1 MYTVYATLSSDVYA
15 VSMVESNSAEDAAT
29 AGAPEDPMPPR
40 WVRTAWDVP
49 VVEPLP
55 GKALSV
61 SSIVST
67 AVDLADESG
76 LADLSIRRIAS
87 RLSVS
92 PMALYRHVDSRDA
105 LVILMFD
112 RAMGPP
118 LPETTDAA
126 PWQDRLRV
134 WADALFERYTAHP
147 WMIDAPVG
155 GPPMTP
161 NYARWLEQILQVLD
175 STGLS
180 LRTCLEAALLV
191 DVHLRGTAQLIGNV
205 RPSEDAAPPA
215 SLWLP
220 SVLTAERFPVV
231 ARVLAAGLLDDNEL
245 DVRFGLERIITG
257 LEAIIPS

>member
-1 MYTVYATLSSDVYA
+1 MTGT
-15 VSMVESNSAEDAAT
+15 SAASDAA
-29 AGAPEDPMPPR
+29 AAENAVPPR
-40 WVRTAWDVP
+40 WARSAWGAAS
-49 VVEPLP
+49 VEPASST
-55 GKALSV
+55 ALSL

-67 AVDLADESG
+67 AIDVADESG
-76 LADLSIRRIAS
+76 LAGLSIRRIAS

-92 PMALYRHVDSRDA
+92 PMALYRHVDARED

-118 LPETTDAA
+118 PPEATDAA
-126 PWQDRLRV
+126 PWRDRLRA

-161 NYARWLEQILQVLD
+161 NYAAWLERILEVLHG
-175 STGLS
+175 TGLS
-180 LRTCLEAALLV
+180 LQTSLEAALLV
-191 DVHLRGTAQLIGNV
+191 DIHLRGSAQLIGNV
-205 RPSEDAAPPA
+205 RPADDDASPP
-215 SLWLP
+215 SRWLEGL
-220 SVLTAERFPVV
+220 LTAERFPVV

-257 LEAIIPS
+257 LGAIVEPSDASSDGSESLA

>member
-1 MYTVYATLSSDVYA
+1 
-15 VSMVESNSAEDAAT
+15 
-29 AGAPEDPMPPR
+29 MP
-40 WVRTAWDVP
+40 
-49 VVEPLP
+49 
-55 GKALSV
+55 
-61 SSIVST
+61 SIVTT
-67 AVDLADESG
+67 AVDIADESG
-76 LADLSIRRIAS
+76 LAELSIRRIAT

-92 PMALYRHVDSRDA
+92 PMALYRHVDSREA

-118 LPETTDAA
+118 PPETTDAT

-134 WADALFERYTAHP
+134 WAEALLERYTAHP

-175 STGLS
+175 TTGFS

-191 DVHLRGTAQLIGNV
+191 DIHLRGTAQLIGNV
-205 RPSEDAAPPA
+205 RPVEDGAPSP
-215 SLWLP
+215 SRWLNGL
-220 SVLTAERFPVV
+220 LTPERFPVV

-245 DVRFGLERIITG
+245 DARFGLERIITG
-257 LEAIIPS
+257 LEAIVPSRDRTVGRNE